1 MGMAYPIVTDHR
13 AIRTWD
19 VILSVWV
26 VMWSAIALVIA
37 FEIHDLTRI
46 SDTLV
51 DSSEVLEETG
61 VVLTSLR
68 DVPVVGDRV
77 EDVEREIIEAAR
89 SARISGDASRNNITR
104 LSVLL
109 GLAIAFLPTVPVVGL
124 YVPLRVSW
132 NRDVRAVLKALRESG
147 DDPTFREILARR
159 AAERLPFHQLVDVS
173 SDPWRDLE
181 RGHYDALSRAEL
193 RRLGIVHEESPD

>member
-1 MGMAYPIVTDHR
+1 MGMTHPIVTDHR

-19 VILSVWV
+19 LILSVWV
-26 VMWSAIALVIA
+26 VMWLAIALIIA
-37 FEIHDLTRI
+37 FEIHDLTLI

-89 SARISGDASRNNITR
+89 SARASGDASRNSITR

-109 GLAIAFLPTVPVVGL
+109 GLAIAVLPTVPVVGL

-132 NRDVRAVLKALRESG
+132 DRDVRAALKALRESG
-147 DDPTFREILARR
+147 DDPTFREFLARR
-159 AAERLPFHQLVDVS
+159 AAERLPFHQLVEVS

-193 RRLGIVHEESPD
+193 RRLGIVQEESPD

>member
-1 MGMAYPIVTDHR
+1 MGMTHPIVTDHR

-19 VILSVWV
+19 LILSVWV
-26 VMWSAIALVIA
+26 VMWLAIALIIA
-37 FEIHDLTRI
+37 FEIHDLTLI

-89 SARISGDASRNNITR
+89 SARASGDASRNSITR

-109 GLAIAFLPTVPVVGL
+109 GLAIAVLPTVPVVGL

-132 NRDVRAVLKALRESG
+132 DRDVRAALKALRESG
-147 DDPTFREILARR
+147 DDPTFREFLARR

-193 RRLGIVHEESPD
+193 RRLGIVQEESPD

>member
-1 MGMAYPIVTDHR
+1 MGMTHPIVTDHR

-19 VILSVWV
+19 LILSVWV
-26 VMWSAIALVIA
+26 VMWLAIALIIA
-37 FEIHDLTRI
+37 FEIHDLTLI

-89 SARISGDASRNNITR
+89 SARVSGDASRDNITR

-109 GLAIAFLPTVPVVGL
+109 GLAIAFLPTVPIVGL

-132 NRDVRAVLKALRESG
+132 DRDVRAALKALRESG
-147 DDPTFREILARR
+147 DDPTFREFLARR

-193 RRLGIVHEESPD
+193 RRLGIVQEESPD

>member
-132 NRDVRAVLKALRESG
+132 DRDVRAVLKALQESG

-159 AAERLPFHQLVDVS
+159 AAERLPFHQLVEVS

-193 RRLGIVHEESPD
+193 RRLGIVQEESPD

>member
-1 MGMAYPIVTDHR
+1 M
-13 AIRTWD
+13 
-19 VILSVWV
+19 
-26 VMWSAIALVIA
+26 AIALIIA
-37 FEIHDLTRI
+37 FEIHDLTLI

-89 SARISGDASRNNITR
+89 SARASGDASRNSITR

-109 GLAIAFLPTVPVVGL
+109 GLAIAVLPTVPVVGL

-132 NRDVRAVLKALRESG
+132 DRDVRAALKALRESG
-147 DDPTFREILARR
+147 DDPTFREFLARR

-173 SDPWRDLE
+173 RDPWRDLE

-193 RRLGIVHEESPD
+193 RRLGIVQEESPD

>member
-89 SARISGDASRNNITR
+89 SARSSGDASRNNITR

-132 NRDVRAVLKALRESG
+132 DRDVRAVLKALQESG

-159 AAERLPFHQLVDVS
+159 AAERLPFHQLVEVS

-193 RRLGIVHEESPD
+193 RRLGIVQEESPD